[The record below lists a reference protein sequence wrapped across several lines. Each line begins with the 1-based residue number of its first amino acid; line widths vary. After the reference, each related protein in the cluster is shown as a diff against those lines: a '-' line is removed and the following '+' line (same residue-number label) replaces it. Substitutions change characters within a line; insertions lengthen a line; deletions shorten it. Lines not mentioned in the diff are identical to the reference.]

1 MKFEFLDRDQVEA
14 IHLASLDILES
25 AGVTFLSPRAQK
37 ILADAG
43 AVVNNENGN
52 VRIPASLV
60 KETLRKCPATFRLYA
75 RNPKHDL
82 HIGGNN
88 QYMTCGGEYP
98 YILDLQS
105 GARRLALSSDLV
117 PLIKVTDALDNI
129 SVGGSYM
136 IAPSDIPELYRHI
149 ERSVLHYKHT
159 SKTSHWD
166 TEGYIGSSGELGAT
180 HNLELAAT
188 VAGGM
193 ENLSKKPIGTASIC
207 PSSPMIY
214 DSGLTDDMIEFA
226 RHGVPILIEPM
237 DNAGATSPN
246 TLAGS
251 LLQTNATVLAG
262 LVLVQLVKPG
272 NPIVY
277 GSIPVNLDLRTV
289 IPAVG
294 CPETALRCAGGA
306 EMAKYY
312 GLPSAMSGGVSDSK
326 IPDVQAGF
334 ESALTMLTTVLAG
347 ANWIRVVAGALEYH
361 FTASFEMLVVHD
373 EMFGIA
379 KRIAGGMEVNEDT
392 LATSLVKKIAPLHGH
407 FMAERHTLEHINSD
421 RYLTKLSDK
430 RTRAQWEKAGSKDLA
445 QVARERVEE
454 ILATHQPD
462 PLPND
467 VEKELDAK
475 KTEIVKR
482 LVRSA
487 LPIHRS

>member
-1 MKFEFLDRDQVEA
+1 MKFEFLDHNQIEA
-14 IHLASLDILES
+14 IHRGSLDILEN
-25 AGVTFLSPRAQK
+25 AGATFLSAPAQR
-37 ILADAG
+37 ILGDAG
-43 AVVNNENGN
+43 AIVNSKNGN

-60 KETLRKCPATFRLYA
+60 KESLQKCPGTFRLYA

-82 HIGGNN
+82 QIGGTK

-98 YILDLQS
+98 YILDLES

-129 SVGGSYM
+129 SVGGSYI

-159 SKTSHWD
+159 SKTTHWD
-166 TEGYIGSSGELGAT
+166 TEGYIGSSRELGAT

-188 VAGGM
+188 VAVGM
-193 ENLSKKPIGTASIC
+193 ENLSKRPVGTSSIC
-207 PSSPMIY
+207 PSSPIIY
-214 DSGLTDDMIEFA
+214 DGGLTDDMIEYA

-262 LVLVQLVKPG
+262 LVLVQVVKPS
-272 NPIVY
+272 NPVVY

-289 IPAVG
+289 VPAVG
-294 CPETALRCAGGA
+294 CPETALRCAAGA
-306 EMAKYY
+306 EIAKYY
-312 GLPSAMSGGVSDSK
+312 SLPSAMSGGVSDSK
-326 IPDVQAGF
+326 TPDVQAGL

-361 FTASFEMLVVHD
+361 FTASFEMLVIDD
-373 EMFGIA
+373 EIFGMA
-379 KRIAGGMEVNEDT
+379 RRIAEGIHVNEDT
-392 LATSLVKKIAPLHGH
+392 LATSLIKKIAPLHGH
-407 FMAERHTLEHINSD
+407 FMGERHTLDHIDSD
-421 RYLTKLSDK
+421 RYLPKLCDK
-430 RTRAQWEKAGSKDLA
+430 RTHAQWEKAGSNDLA
-445 QVARERVEE
+445 QVARERVRE

-462 PLPND
+462 PLPKD

-482 LVRSA
+482 LARSA
-487 LPIHRS
+487 LPIHGP

>member
-1 MKFEFLDRDQVEA
+1 MKFEFLDRNLTET
-14 IHLASLDILES
+14 IHSASLDILEN
-25 AGVTFLSPRAQK
+25 AGATFLSVRAQR
-37 ILADAG
+37 ILAGAG
-43 AVVNNENGN
+43 ATVNGGNGN

-60 KETLRKCPATFRLYA
+60 KEALRKCPATFRLYA
-75 RNPKHDL
+75 RNPEHDL
-82 HIGGNN
+82 QIGGSN

-98 YILDLQS
+98 YILDLES
-105 GARRLALSSDLV
+105 GARRPALSSDLV
-117 PLIKVTDALDNI
+117 PLIKVTDALNNI

-136 IAPSDIPELYRHI
+136 VAPSDIPESCRHI

-159 SKTSHWD
+159 SKTTHWD
-166 TEGYIGSSGELGAT
+166 TEGYIGGSGELGAT

-188 VAGGM
+188 VTGGM
-193 ENLSKKPIGTASIC
+193 EGLSKKPIGTASIC

-214 DSGLTDDMIEFA
+214 DSGLTDDMIEFV

-272 NPIVY
+272 SPVVY
-277 GSIPVNLDLRTV
+277 GSIPVNLDLRTI

-361 FTASFEMLVVHD
+361 FTASFEMLVIHD
-373 EMFGIA
+373 EMFGMA
-379 KRIAGGMEVNEDT
+379 KRIARGMDVNEDT
-392 LATSLVKKIAPLHGH
+392 LATSMIKKIASARGH
-407 FMAERHTLEHINSD
+407 FMAERHTLDHISSE
-421 RYLTKLSDK
+421 RYLPKLCDK
-430 RTRAQWEKAGSKDLA
+430 RTRAQWENSGSKDLA
-445 QVARERVEE
+445 QVARERVRE
-454 ILATHQPD
+454 ILATHQSD
-462 PLPND
+462 PLPRD
-467 VEKELDAK
+467 IEKELDAK
-475 KTEIVKR
+475 KMEILKR
-482 LVRSA
+482 LASSA
-487 LPIHRS
+487 LPH